1 MQLMRYMGKIV
12 KAYSVENCPYCN
24 MSKLRVDIEFEVL
37 TIEKEQVVDSSFT
50 VQNLCATA

>member
-1 MQLMRYMGKIV
+1 MRYMGKIV